1 VRGGIPNL
9 AAAWSELKP
18 SLALS
23 YPFEL
28 DTFQK
33 EAVLHLEAGR
43 SVGAWCALHVD
54 RSLRALRVTQ
64 MLAGACV
71 NT

>member
-28 DTFQK
+28 DIFQK

-43 SVGAWCALHVD
+43 SVGAVCAVPVGRVLLGLHV
-54 RSLRALRVTQ
+54 LA
-64 MLAGACV
+64 MLARLS
-71 NT
+71 